1 MKKHNSIL
9 LLLILLAIIVVAIKL
24 FSSRS
29 EVTVEIVK
37 GSVTTKGI
45 YIKIPY
51 IIKLIF
57 CCSVKLFFKINL
69 K

>member
-45 YIKIPY
+45 DIQITDNSKGIY
-51 IIKLIF
+51 
-57 CCSVKLFFKINL
+57 SWSDQLFILMNL